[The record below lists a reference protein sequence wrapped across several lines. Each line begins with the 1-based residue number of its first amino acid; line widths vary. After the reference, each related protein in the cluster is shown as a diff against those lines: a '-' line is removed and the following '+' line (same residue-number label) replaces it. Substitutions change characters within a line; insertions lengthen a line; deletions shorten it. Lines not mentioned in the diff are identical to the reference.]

1 MEKIATQRI
10 QSLDLL
16 KGVVLVIMALD
27 YTRSFFITTLFFV
40 IPIDLLQ
47 KDACL

>member
-10 QSLDLL
+10 QFLDLL

-27 YTRSFFITTLFFV
+27 NTGSFFYYDVFFE
-40 IPIDLLQ
+40 PY
-47 KDACL
+47 